1 MNSLTI
7 QLLALLIVV
16 GIVAAWLFRFG
27 RKADSERRARLSDR
41 EDLSFVEFE
50 RRFYDGAELD
60 SNQLRGALGDIASAL
75 DIPVGKLR
83 PTDRFDA
90 ELAPPKGWEIDDG
103 AALLARLLEKR
114 GGKLPSGDAKLQT
127 LDEYL
132 RSASV
137 RRP

>member
-7 QLLALLIVV
+7 QLLALLIVI
-16 GIVAAWLFRFG
+16 GIVAAWLFRSG

-103 AALLARLLEKR
+103 AALLVRLLEKR